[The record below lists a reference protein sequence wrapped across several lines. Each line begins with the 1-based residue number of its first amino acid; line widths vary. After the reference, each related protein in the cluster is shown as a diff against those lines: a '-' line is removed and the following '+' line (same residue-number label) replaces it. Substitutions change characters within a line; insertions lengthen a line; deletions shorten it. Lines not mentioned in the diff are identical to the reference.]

1 MISTDLSELN
11 LPEPLFGTIKK
22 VGMLNKEP
30 ILYGDP
36 NLLKNGDLYYIIP
49 LKTVFRYVAC
59 HTFYE
64 QAEQVEPTLPLLS
77 GDNKSTEVKHHDFL
91 FIGLN
96 ETENNQTIA
105 PDTGVFDIAEEERGT
120 IKKVGYLFDKPIYS
134 GDPSL
139 VKDNQLFYHPNLYTI
154 VTLSVDSNCIK
165 LKFLFSDKK
174 IESPQT
180 IDLCYYANNTQQPKD
195 NKPENPED
203 LNPDD
208 GIIHIP

>member
-1 MISTDLSELN
+1 
-11 LPEPLFGTIKK
+11 
-22 VGMLNKEP
+22 
-30 ILYGDP
+30 
-36 NLLKNGDLYYIIP
+36 
-49 LKTVFRYVAC
+49 
-59 HTFYE
+59 
-64 QAEQVEPTLPLLS
+64 
-77 GDNKSTEVKHHDFL
+77 
-91 FIGLN
+91 
-96 ETENNQTIA
+96 
-105 PDTGVFDIAEEERGT
+105 
-120 IKKVGYLFDKPIYS
+120 
-134 GDPSL
+134 
-139 VKDNQLFYHPNLYTI
+139 LYTI